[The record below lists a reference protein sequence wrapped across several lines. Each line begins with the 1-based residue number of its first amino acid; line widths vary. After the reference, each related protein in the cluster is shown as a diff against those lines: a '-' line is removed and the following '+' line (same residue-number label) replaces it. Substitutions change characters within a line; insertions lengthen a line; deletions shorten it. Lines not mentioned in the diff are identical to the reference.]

1 MSGDASAPAIVL
13 ATRSRDKLREL
24 RPIFAAA
31 GFGVLDLDAAGMP
44 EERAVEELLERYE
57 TFEENALAKARH
69 FFERSGG
76 VRPVVA
82 DDSGLEVFALGGQ
95 PGVRSKRWSE
105 RSDLSGVAL
114 DAANNEKLLAELEK
128 VERNGSASAEAQ
140 AYGRRGRYVCAAAY
154 VDGQQERVFRGE
166 CAGHILAAPRG
177 AGGFGYDPLFELE
190 GTSYT
195 FAEIERAA
203 KERVS
208 HRGKAFAQLVAALRE
223 WS

>member
-1 MSGDASAPAIVL
+1 VSSDAAARVIVL
-13 ATRSRDKLREL
+13 ATRSSGKLREL
-24 RPIFAAA
+24 RPIFSAA
-31 GFGVLDLDAAGMP
+31 GFEALDLDAAGMP
-44 EERAVEELLERYE
+44 EEREVEDTLECYE

-95 PGVRSKRWSE
+95 PGVHSKRWSA
-105 RSDLSGVAL
+105 RPGLSGVAL
-114 DAANNEKLLAELEK
+114 DSANNEKLLAELAK
-128 VERNGSASAEAQ
+128 VEREGSGDARAH
-140 AYGRRGRYVCAAAY
+140 GRRGRYVCVAAY
-154 VDGQQERVFRGE
+154 VDGERERLFRGE
-166 CAGHILAAPRG
+166 CEGHILRAPRG

-190 GTSYT
+190 GSDHT
-195 FAEIERAA
+195 FAEMDRAA

-208 HRGKAFAQLVAALRE
+208 HRGRAFAQLVNALRE

>member
-1 MSGDASAPAIVL
+1 MSSDAAARAVVL
-13 ATRSRDKLREL
+13 ATRSRGKLREL

-31 GFGVLDLDAAGMP
+31 GIEVLDLDDARMP
-44 EERAVEELLERYE
+44 EDPAVEDSLECYE

-95 PGVRSKRWSE
+95 PGVHSKRWSA
-105 RSDLSGVAL
+105 RPGLSGLAL

-128 VERNGSASAEAQ
+128 VEREGSADARAH
-140 AYGRRGRYVCAAAY
+140 GRQGRYVCVAAY
-154 VDGQQERVFRGE
+154 VDGEREQLFRGE
-166 CAGHILAAPRG
+166 CVGHILRFPRG

-190 GTSYT
+190 GTDHT
-195 FAEIERAA
+195 FAEIDRAA

-208 HRGKAFAQLVAALRE
+208 HRGRAFAQLVNALRE
-223 WS
+223 CS